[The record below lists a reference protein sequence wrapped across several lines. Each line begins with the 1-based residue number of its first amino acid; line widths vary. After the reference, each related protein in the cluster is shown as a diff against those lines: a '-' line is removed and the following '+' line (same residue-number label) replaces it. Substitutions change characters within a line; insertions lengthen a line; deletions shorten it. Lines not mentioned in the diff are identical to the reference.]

1 MAIFTLFFARVQ
13 IGSKVVAQFFYRHAK
28 FCASHPIFMIVL
40 EIFIVLLLCY
50 PAFDT
55 YYLNPVKDVNHT
67 FFCDVSPSKPQIL
80 KETFA
85 DKHGARPLF
94 YVEQVIIKIANLGKN
109 NEGESASVL
118 EKDLLLWILGLQE
131 KIENAVI
138 RYPSLSSSIA
148 STSIRYTLSDICFK
162 PFNSNSCLIHSPL
175 DYWLNNADHLSH
187 DSSIQATLSLANK
200 IYLEK
205 FIPLNSVFGNVVY
218 EGRKIISADS
228 IILTYFLKEIEDYNK
243 GLTIS
248 IWKEIWNQ
256 IINDINTTF
265 LLGDDP
271 IKSVNMSNRGELN
284 YLFFNSNRN
293 DSSEFLTELL
303 LFTIAYFLFFFY
315 IILSSGRLDFAKSK
329 FGLLSSVIIQVFA
342 SLIISLSIYS
352 LFDVTLTF
360 TSISISWKLLPFVFI
375 LIGIENMF
383 TLIDAVAM
391 IPAQLDVKE
400 RVAQGL
406 EKVGYTITKTLAIW
420 LLLLLICS
428 MTNIDSIKEFCIF
441 TSIAM
446 IIIYILHMSFFVA
459 TLSIDLKRSELEILF
474 NNPISNSNN
483 DTNANTIPLLKSINY
498 GRKISGL
505 LVILIFLVAVPNSPY
520 FKFAFDNLN
529 DSSVIESAT
538 NINIT
543 FWETSIAA
551 TTDKFWDIMSLDK
564 KDQFAIIQ
572 PTRELTLFYGTEH
585 DNDIDTSYSSNS
597 NINWKFIT
605 KKSLKTFI
613 LSLKFITV
621 PAIIIIFLTSF
632 LVGYSLPLD
641 LIIRKTGKSV
651 EKVGNK
657 IILPVSSPSGSSTLC
672 FATLRVI
679 TLRGRHSADVDLLC
693 ANFNGVIISTS
704 TDRHITSWDGRQG
717 IPLKKLER
725 YMRRCET
732 CKCDSTG
739 GLKNCITW
747 PVRAICMSE
756 KIDLVAAGFDDG
768 VVRVW
773 DINSGQAIY
782 ILKYT
787 VEDIEQMTPAI
798 NHTCEK
804 VTCLQ
809 IVVPNLHSSYDTSE
823 STSNKKIPSMI
834 LATYLNGYFREWDL
848 ISGQIAHTVFTNQ
861 KGGISCLFVVD
872 DEKQNYIQD
881 ELHIFTGARDGSVK
895 CWSRTVHNPEDESRS
910 NNSYCKSMWK
920 LLYTIPGKSR
930 NAITSIAAEVVK
942 TKKSCTG
949 IVVTGAA
956 NGEVKVYDY
965 LTGQPMVTLSC
976 GTFGKHHNAKE
987 CGEQLLFQRKLFT
1000 NQDLL
1005 EKYGYE
1011 LPDKTKGN
1019 VSHKDVVTNVIIHKL
1034 KEECCPCGNT
1044 VETSGFSITTSS
1056 LDEKVYFWQLI
1067 RNTINCACMVSNIS
1081 DFTTDDNN
1089 NKDASG
1095 RHWDDIVTKFL
1106 GCVNQPGGSAIGFFR
1121 GNIFGARHAKN
1132 SNASIKRCHG
1142 AEGEWEVWI
1151 LDTHILE
1158 PIERIDGSEN
1168 YDIEF
1173 KVKTVPLVD
1182 ESDLTIEEQRNNRK
1196 NTHKPSNLENVE
1208 LKGFVRRPK
1217 TTLTKGNF
1225 VLSPSFPLENQN
1237 QNHSYVHNHEEGH
1250 MQGQVV
1256 DYRQR
1261 NKKRSGSVSNRVC
1274 PDKINNDQKSSSFR
1288 EEDEMDEVL
1297 PFAYI
1302 RRVVKMGEY
1311 GIAVT

>member
-1 MAIFTLFFARVQ
+1 
-13 IGSKVVAQFFYRHAK
+13 
-28 FCASHPIFMIVL
+28 
-40 EIFIVLLLCY
+40 
-50 PAFDT
+50 
-55 YYLNPVKDVNHT
+55 
-67 FFCDVSPSKPQIL
+67 
-80 KETFA
+80 
-85 DKHGARPLF
+85 
-94 YVEQVIIKIANLGKN
+94 
-109 NEGESASVL
+109 
-118 EKDLLLWILGLQE
+118 
-131 KIENAVI
+131 
-138 RYPSLSSSIA
+138 
-148 STSIRYTLSDICFK
+148 
-162 PFNSNSCLIHSPL
+162 
-175 DYWLNNADHLSH
+175 
-187 DSSIQATLSLANK
+187 
-200 IYLEK
+200 
-205 FIPLNSVFGNVVY
+205 
-218 EGRKIISADS
+218 
-228 IILTYFLKEIEDYNK
+228 
-243 GLTIS
+243 
-248 IWKEIWNQ
+248 
-256 IINDINTTF
+256 
-265 LLGDDP
+265 
-271 IKSVNMSNRGELN
+271 
-284 YLFFNSNRN
+284 
-293 DSSEFLTELL
+293 
-303 LFTIAYFLFFFY
+303 
-315 IILSSGRLDFAKSK
+315 
-329 FGLLSSVIIQVFA
+329 
-342 SLIISLSIYS
+342 
-352 LFDVTLTF
+352 
-360 TSISISWKLLPFVFI
+360 KLLPFVFI

-383 TLIDAVAM
+383 TLIDAVAV
-391 IPAQLDVKE
+391 IPAHLDVKE

-406 EKVGYTITKTLAIW
+406 EKVGYIITKTLAIW

-483 DTNANTIPLLKSINY
+483 DTNANNIPLLKTINY

-520 FKFAFDNLN
+520 LKFAFDKLN
-529 DSSVIESAT
+529 DSSVIKTAT

-543 FWETSIAA
+543 FWETSIA
-551 TTDKFWDIMSLDK
+551 DKFWDIMSMDK

-572 PTRELTLFYGTEH
+572 PTRELTLFYSTEH
-585 DNDIDTSYSSNS
+585 DNGIDTFYSFN
-597 NINWKFIT
+597 NYINWKLIT
-605 KKSLKTFI
+605 KNSLKTFI

-621 PAIIIIFLTSF
+621 PAIVIIFLTSF

-651 EKVGNK
+651 GNK
-657 IILPVSSPSGSSTLC
+657 IILPVSSLSGSSALC

-787 VEDIEQMTPAI
+787 VEDIEQMTPTI

-823 STSNKKIPSMI
+823 STSNKKTPSMI

-848 ISGQIAHTVFTNQ
+848 ISGQIAHTVFTHQ
-861 KGGISCLFVVD
+861 KDGISCLFVVD

-895 CWSRTVHNPEDESRS
+895 CWSRTVHNPEDESKS
-910 NNSYCKSMWK
+910 TNSYCRSMWK
-920 LLYTIPGKSR
+920 LLYTIPGNYR
-930 NAITSIAAEVVK
+930 NAITSIAAKVVK
-942 TKKSCTG
+942 TKKSCVG

-976 GTFGKHHNAKE
+976 GTFEKHHNAKE

-1011 LPDKTKGN
+1011 LPDQAKGN
-1019 VSHKDVVTNVIIHKL
+1019 VSHKDAVTNIIIHKL

-1067 RNTINCACMVSNIS
+1067 RNTINCVCMVSNIS
-1081 DFTTDDNN
+1081 DSTTDDNN
-1089 NKDASG
+1089 NKDASE
-1095 RHWDDIVTKFL
+1095 RRWDDIL
-1106 GCVNQPGGSAIGFFR
+1106 GSAKSISFNGICIVQIGSKVVAQFFY
-1121 GNIFGARHAKN
+1121 RHAKFCASHPIFMIVLEIFIVLLLCYPAFDTYYLN
-1132 SNASIKRCHG
+1132 PVKNVNHPFFCDVSPSKPQILKETFADKYEARPLFYVEQVIIKIANLGENNEGESASVLKKNLLLWILGLQERIENTVIRYPSLSSSIASIRYTLSDICFKPFSSNSCLIHSPLDYWLNNVDRLSHDSSIQATLSLANKIYLEKFIPLNSVFG
-1142 AEGEWEVWI
+1142 NVVYKGRRIISADSII
-1151 LDTHILE
+1151 LTYFLKE
-1158 PIERIDGSEN
+1158 IEDSNKG
-1168 YDIEF
+1168 
-1173 KVKTVPLVD
+1173 
-1182 ESDLTIEEQRNNRK
+1182 LTISIWKEIWNQIINDI
-1196 NTHKPSNLENVE
+1196 NTTFFLGDDP
-1208 LKGFVRRPK
+1208 
-1217 TTLTKGNF
+1217 
-1225 VLSPSFPLENQN
+1225 
-1237 QNHSYVHNHEEGH
+1237 
-1250 MQGQVV
+1250 
-1256 DYRQR
+1256 
-1261 NKKRSGSVSNRVC
+1261 
-1274 PDKINNDQKSSSFR
+1274 IKS
-1288 EEDEMDEVL
+1288 
-1297 PFAYI
+1297 
-1302 RRVVKMGEY
+1302 
-1311 GIAVT
+1311 